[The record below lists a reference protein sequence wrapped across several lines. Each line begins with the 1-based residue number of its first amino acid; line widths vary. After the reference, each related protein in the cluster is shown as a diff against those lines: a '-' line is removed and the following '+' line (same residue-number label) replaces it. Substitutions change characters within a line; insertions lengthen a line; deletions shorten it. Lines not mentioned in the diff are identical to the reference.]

1 MGAHAKGMKELS
13 DDLRKAVE
21 NVIPDAKKV
30 TGKGSLNIKRSAQ
43 RIIKAASHRG
53 YLPHY
58 PRSISYEV
66 KSAGTF
72 VSSEIGPESE
82 KLQGGLGKLLENGSA
97 NNTAIPHLGPALDL
111 EENTFY
117 GYIEEIGLKLLEGQR
132 GPDGPVVDPG
142 GG

>member
-1 MGAHAKGMKELS
+1 MGAKATGLSELS

-30 TGKGSLNIKRSAQ
+30 TGKGSLNIKRTAQ

-58 PRSISYEV
+58 PRAITYEV
-66 KSAGTF
+66 KSSGTV

-82 KLQGGLGKLLENGSA
+82 KLQGGLGPLLENGSQ
-97 NNTAIPHLGPALDL
+97 NNDAIPHLGPGLDL
-111 EENTFY
+111 EENTYY
-117 GYIEEIGLKLLEGQR
+117 GYMEEIGLKLLEGKR